1 MATSTYLAAASVVIN
16 STLDFSDQVQSVT
29 FTRRVDQLEGTAM
42 GDTAR
47 KFVSGLGNSECTITM
62 YMSYAASETYADLK
76 DLVGTTCTLVVKP
89 TSAAAS
95 STNPGFTL
103 TGAFLAEL
111 PVISATMGELSTIDV
126 TFTGGA
132 YTATV

>member
-1 MATSTYLAAASVVIN
+1 MATSTYLATPTVVIN
-16 STLDFSDQVQSVT
+16 STLDLSDQCTAVT
-29 FTRRVDQLEGTAM
+29 FTNRFDQLEKTSF

-47 KFVSGLGNSECTITM
+47 RFQKGLGTSECTMTLM
-62 YMSYAASETYADLK
+62 MSYAALETYADLK

-95 STNPGFTL
+95 ATNPGFTL
-103 TGAFLAEL
+103 TGTFLAEL
-111 PVISATMGELSTIDV
+111 PVINATLGELSTIDI

-132 YTATV
+132 YSVTT

>member
-1 MATSTYLAAASVVIN
+1 MATSTYLAAATVVIN

-29 FTRRVDQLEGTAM
+29 FTRRVESLEATTLNDGAH
-42 GDTAR
+42 
-47 KFVSGLGNSECTITM
+47 KFIGGLGNSECTVTM

-89 TSAAAS
+89 TSAGVSA
-95 STNPGFTL
+95 TNPGFTL

-111 PVISATMGELSTIDV
+111 PVINATMGELSTIDV
-126 TFTGGA
+126 TFTGGVYSA
-132 YTATV
+132 AV

>member
-29 FTRRVDQLEGTAM
+29 FTRRTEALEGTTMA
-42 GDTAR
+42 DSAR
-47 KFVSGLGNSECTITM
+47 KFIGGLGNSECTITM
-62 YMSYAASETYADLK
+62 FMSYAASETYADLK

-89 TSAAAS
+89 TSAAVSA
-95 STNPGFTL
+95 TNPGFTL

-111 PVISATMGELSTIDV
+111 PVISTSLGELSTIDV
-126 TFTGGA
+126 VFTGGA
-132 YTATV
+132 YSAAV

>member
-1 MATSTYLAAASVVIN
+1 MATSTYLAAATVVIN
-16 STLDFSDQVQSVT
+16 STLDLSDQVQSVT
-29 FTRRVDQLEGTAM
+29 FTRRVDQLESTSM
-42 GDTAR
+42 GDAAR
-47 KFVSGLGNSECTITM
+47 RFVSGLGNSECTVTL
-62 YMSYAASETYADLK
+62 YQSYATSETYAILK

-111 PVISATMGELSTIDV
+111 PVINATMGELSTIDV